1 MMKIKTEPN
10 DIWNEYQSCI
20 AYNEKISLYET
31 VKQNENFFVGKQWEG
46 VDAPDLDKPVFNIL
60 KRVCNT
66 FIAQLVSDD
75 ITASVEPFSASNTT
89 HDTERSM
96 RIIAKEIK
104 KAIEYSGAKQKNRD
118 MLRNACVDGDGCFY
132 VYFDDTA
139 ETGQIARGLINIE
152 VVDNTNILFGNPYSS
167 AVQRQPYILILQRRT
182 VDSVRDEAKA
192 NGISEDEISGIVCD
206 SDQNL
211 AGEDYDSNL
220 VSVIV
225 KLWKEN
231 GSVHCTKTTQSVY
244 VKKPWDTGLK
254 LFPVSYMSWEK
265 VKNSYHGQAAVT
277 GLIPNQIFI
286 NKCYAMGM
294 DYVKKL
300 AFPKLIYD
308 KNRLPNG
315 WDNRIGRAIQVEGNV
330 SEAVASAFKM
340 PDMSAQV
347 MELVEK
353 TMTYT
358 KEYMGA
364 SDATL
369 GNIRP
374 DNAAAIVA
382 VQKSTNA
389 PLELQKLAFYQFVE
403 DYIRIFL
410 DIMRV
415 NYGLREVGDKDSE
428 NPPFMHS
435 DGSIPYGGAEMFD
448 FGVLESYALNLD
460 VNIGASAYW
469 SEIMQVQ
476 TADNLYEKGIISD
489 PVIYLNS
496 IPDAYI
502 KNKQTI
508 IDDIKAKMQAQTQ
521 EALTAANTPLNP
533 QTALPKQ
540 MQANQITAGTPTV

>member
-1 MMKIKTEPN
+1 MKIKTEPKA
-10 DIWNEYQSCI
+10 IWEEYQNATS
-20 AYNEKISLYET
+20 YNERISLYET

-60 KRVCNT
+60 KRVCNM

-75 ITASVEPFSASNTT
+75 ITASVEPFTGSSKNA
-89 HDTERSM
+89 DTERAM
-96 RIIAKEIK
+96 RIIGKEIK
-104 KAIEYSGAKQKNRD
+104 RAIEYSGAKQKNRD

-132 VYFDDTA
+132 MYFNDA
-139 ETGQIARGLINIE
+139 VQTGQIAKGLIDIE
-152 VVDNTNILFGNPYSS
+152 VVDNTNILFGNPYS
-167 AVQRQPYILILQRRT
+167 AEVQRQPYILILQRRT
-182 VDSVRDEAKA
+182 VDSVHEEARS
-192 NGISEDEISGIVCD
+192 NGIPEDDITSIIAD

-211 AGEDYDSNL
+211 ANEDHDSNL
-220 VSVIV
+220 VSVII

-231 GSVHCTKTTQSVY
+231 GTVRCAKTTQNVY
-244 VKKPWDTGLK
+244 VKKPWDTELK
-254 LFPVSYMSWEK
+254 LYPVSYMSWEK
-265 VKNSYHGQAAVT
+265 IKNSYHGQAAVT

-294 DYVKKL
+294 DYVKKH

-315 WDNRIGRAIQVEGNV
+315 WDNRIGRAVQVEGNV
-330 SEAVASAFKM
+330 NEAVASAFKM
-340 PDMSAQV
+340 PDMSAQI

-389 PLELQKLAFYQFVE
+389 PLELQKMAFYQFVE

-415 NYGLREVGDKDSE
+415 YYGVRNV
-428 NPPFMHS
+428 
-435 DGSIPYGGAEMFD
+435 GSIEDVPVPEEPKMEVFD
-448 FGVLESYALNLD
+448 FSVLENYELNLN
-460 VNIGASAYW
+460 VNVGASAYW

-476 TADNLYEKGIISD
+476 TADNLFAKGIISD
-489 PVIYLNS
+489 PVIYLDS

-502 KNKQTI
+502 KNKQSI
-508 IDDIKAKMQAQTQ
+508 IDDIKAKMQAAQNPPS
-521 EALTAANTPLNP
+521 ETP
-533 QTALPKQ
+533 AKS
-540 MQANQITAGTPTV
+540 QADAQAQLLAQQLMTGTPTV